1 MMKSLCSVGTLKLLT
16 LGI

>member
-1 MMKSLCSVGTLKLLT
+1 MKSLCSVGTLKLLT